1 MQPDDDVKLTSDRC
15 IGNIS
20 SYGISFFLY
29 QVLDDGTIVRIN
41 KTRYSDVS
49 EDGSSYFGFHST
61 SFVSNV
67 NSNNEN
73 KQDEDAEESSGGE
86 GENGML
92 TKTVL

>member
-1 MQPDDDVKLTSDRC
+1 MEFLV
-15 IGNIS
+15 
-20 SYGISFFLY
+20 YG

-61 SFVSNV
+61 SFVSNG
-67 NSNNEN
+67 NNEN
-73 KQDEDAEESSGGE
+73 NPEEDAEESSGGE

-92 TKTVL
+92 TPKHCLKFDILDQIKMEILFQYEN

>member
-1 MQPDDDVKLTSDRC
+1 MQKLTVT

-20 SYGISFFLY
+20 PLEFLFY
-29 QVLDDGTIVRIN
+29 LFQVLDDGTIVRIN

>member
-1 MQPDDDVKLTSDRC
+1 M
-15 IGNIS
+15 
-20 SYGISFFLY
+20 
-29 QVLDDGTIVRIN
+29 RIN

-61 SFVSNV
+61 SFVSNA

-73 KQDEDAEESSGGE
+73 NEQEDAEESSGGE

-92 TKTVL
+92 TKTVLQNKIDIVIKIDFIYSEIATSSVFCLT